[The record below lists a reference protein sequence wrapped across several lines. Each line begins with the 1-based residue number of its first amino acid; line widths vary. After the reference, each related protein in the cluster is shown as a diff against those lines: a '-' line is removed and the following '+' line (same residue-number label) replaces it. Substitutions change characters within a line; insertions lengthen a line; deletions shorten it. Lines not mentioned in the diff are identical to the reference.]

1 MEKFKKINYQKII
14 WYFTI
19 FSIIGLIIE
28 TIYCYI
34 TTGKIE
40 SRKGLIIG
48 PFCPIYGLGAATII
62 AFLDNSNKNKKQLFL
77 RGFFFGSII
86 EYIISYILEAI
97 YGMRFWEYSYL
108 KYNLNGR
115 ICLIYSIFWGI
126 LTAILI
132 KYLSPKIDKVLNK
145 IKNKKIAIILF
156 IFFIINSICTVWAI
170 NTYKN
175 RVINNNQKIEIKNIK
190 QYIEEKIFSNEI
202 MSKTFPNLRMK
213 NEKGEEVFIREYL

>member
-132 KYLSPKIDKVLNK
+132 KYLSPKIDKIINK

>member
-115 ICLIYSIFWGI
+115 ISLIYSIFWGI

-132 KYLSPKIDKVLNK
+132 KYLSPKIDKIINK
-145 IKNKKIAIILF
+145 IENKKITIILF

-213 NEKGEEVFIREYL
+213 NEKGEEVFIKEYL

>member
-1 MEKFKKINYQKII
+1 MEKLKKINYHKII

-62 AFLDNSNKNKKQLFL
+62 AFLDNSNKNTKQLFL
-77 RGFFFGSII
+77 KGFFFGSII

-97 YGMRFWEYSYL
+97 YGMRYWEYSYL

-115 ICLIYSIFWGI
+115 ISLIYSIFWGI

-132 KYLSPKIDKVLNK
+132 KYLSPKIDKIINK

-213 NEKGEEVFIREYL
+213 NEKGEEVFIKEYL

>member
-1 MEKFKKINYQKII
+1 MEKFKKINYHKII

-115 ICLIYSIFWGI
+115 ISLIYSIFWGI

>member
-1 MEKFKKINYQKII
+1 MKKINFQQII

-28 TIYCYI
+28 TTYCYI
-34 TTGKIE
+34 TSGQIE

-48 PFCPIYGLGAATII
+48 PFCPIYGLGAGAII
-62 AFLDNSNKNKKQLFL
+62 AAFGNTNKNAKELFIQ
-77 RGFFFGSII
+77 GFLFGSIV
-86 EYIISYILEAI
+86 EYTISFALEAI

-115 ICLIYSIFWGI
+115 ISLVYSIFWGI

-132 KYLSPKIDKVLNK
+132 KYISPKIDKIINK
-145 IKNKKIAIILF
+145 IPKKKTISIILL
-156 IFFIINSICTVWAI
+156 IFFILDNICTVWAI
-170 NTYKN
+170 KTYKN
-175 RVINNNQKIEIKNIK
+175 RVINNNPQTEITNIK